1 MTAAPIPCIAVDD
14 EPLALGLVCSFIEQ
28 TPFLKLVGRYSSA
41 VAALRALHEQP
52 EVKLLFL
59 DIKMPDLSGLEL
71 ARVLQGGGQRVIF
84 TTAFNQYALEGFR
97 VDALD
102 YLLKPFNYE
111 EFLRGAL
118 KARAFFEPRPPA
130 TPAPAAPAPL
140 PEDHIYL
147 KVEYQLVRVMLA
159 DILYIEGLKDYV
171 KVHLA
176 SQPRPLLSL
185 TSLRSMEEKLPSQRF
200 MRVHRS
206 YIVSLD
212 HVAAVGRGTLQV
224 GKETLPVSDGY
235 REAVDAFFARWK

>member
-1 MTAAPIPCIAVDD
+1 
-14 EPLALGLVCSFIEQ
+14 
-28 TPFLKLVGRYSSA
+28 
-41 VAALRALHEQP
+41 
-52 EVKLLFL
+52 
-59 DIKMPDLSGLEL
+59 
-71 ARVLQGGGQRVIF
+71 
-84 TTAFNQYALEGFR
+84 
-97 VDALD
+97 
-102 YLLKPFNYE
+102 
-111 EFLRGAL
+111 
-118 KARAFFEPRPPA
+118 PRPPA
-130 TPAPAAPAPL
+130 APAPAAPAPL

-185 TSLRSMEEKLPSQRF
+185 TSLRSMEEKLPASRF
-200 MRVHRS
+200 MRIPRS